1 MKQLL
6 AVIAL
11 CIAVVSCLPPGRKLL
26 NMKVA
31 NQEEVVF
38 ETMLEVSDTSDEGE
52 IWDAAGQCPF
62 SVVSEV
68 EDLPKPEGPEGGRA
82 LVELD
87 DSVVIGISWT
97 GELQA
102 QAVLEGAT
110 VEMCSAGCSGWHLT
124 PETVRRAKEAAG
136 L

>member
-1 MKQLL
+1 MKKLL

-11 CIAVVSCLPPGRKLL
+11 CVAVASCLPPGRKLL
-26 NMKVA
+26 NMTVE
-31 NQEEVVF
+31 NQGEVVF
-38 ETMLEVSDTSDEGE
+38 ETSFDVSDTSDESE

-62 SVVSEV
+62 SVVREV
-68 EDLPKPEGPEGGRA
+68 DSLPKPDQPEGGRS

-87 DSVVIGISWT
+87 DSVAMVITWT

-102 QAVLEGAT
+102 EATLEGAT
-110 VEMCSAGCSGWHLT
+110 VEMCSASCPGWHLSA
-124 PETVRRAKEAAG
+124 ETVRRAKEAAG